1 MNLNNFDALIVLS
14 NHMNSFGV
22 LNSESKSR
30 ADKAAEIFK
39 LSASKIITC
48 GCAYRED
55 SALKI
60 AEAMKN
66 YLINRHK
73 ISSMNIVIE
82 PNSRDTVGDA
92 VYTRKFLIDKLGF
105 KKIAVIT
112 SSYHIAR
119 AKHIFHFVYDKN
131 YEISL
136 ISCDLNK
143 DINKE
148 ESERESL
155 KKFKKTFYGIK
166 HGDID
171 SIHKRMLKK
180 HPLYLNSNI

>member
-60 AEAMKN
+60 AEAMNKIVYRVGDDSPMKN
-66 YLINRHK
+66 SVHSAHK
-73 ISSMNIVIE
+73 IQQSMYHTTERLLNIRLLKAIHGTL
-82 PNSRDTVGDA
+82 SRQHT
-92 VYTRKFLIDKLGF
+92 
-105 KKIAVIT
+105 T
-112 SSYHIAR
+112 SLRLLFSDGIPLS
-119 AKHIFHFVYDKN
+119 VP
-131 YEISL
+131 
-136 ISCDLNK
+136 LNH
-143 DINKE
+143 
-148 ESERESL
+148 L
-155 KKFKKTFYGIK
+155 LA
-166 HGDID
+166 
-171 SIHKRMLKK
+171 IH
-180 HPLYLNSNI
+180 